1 MDPKW
6 LTAPQIRYL
15 LAMKELDKDG
25 AGVRSVQIAS
35 ALGLSKPSIH
45 TMLNTFRE
53 MGLIE
58 KAEYGAACFTARG
71 LDVVTRYSSYYNAVF
86 RLLMRHFPPDEHLQ
100 TAVYAFLAEIP
111 EENLH
116 GFCDA
121 WDERVRFV
129 PVQLNE
135 KEDWNGSDYPENRR
149 DAVRHV

>member
-1 MDPKW
+1 MPGEMPCFCTSPPAVSRGRIHVYPKW

-53 MGLIE
+53 MGLIQ

-71 LDVVTRYSSYYNAVF
+71 LDVVTRYSSY
-86 RLLMRHFPPDEHLQ
+86 
-100 TAVYAFLAEIP
+100 
-111 EENLH
+111 
-116 GFCDA
+116 
-121 WDERVRFV
+121 
-129 PVQLNE
+129 
-135 KEDWNGSDYPENRR
+135 
-149 DAVRHV
+149 